1 MGVAR
6 HMPDTIQGRECR
18 DPYPSIRTGLVLEI
32 LLARDNYITALP
44 SSAPVLGLDAA
55 NP

>member
-6 HMPDTIQGRECR
+6 HMPDTIQSRECR
-18 DPYPSIRTGLVLEI
+18 DSCRSIRMGLVLEI
-32 LLARDNYITALP
+32 LLVRDDYITALP
-44 SSAPVLGLDAA
+44 PSAPVLGLDAA